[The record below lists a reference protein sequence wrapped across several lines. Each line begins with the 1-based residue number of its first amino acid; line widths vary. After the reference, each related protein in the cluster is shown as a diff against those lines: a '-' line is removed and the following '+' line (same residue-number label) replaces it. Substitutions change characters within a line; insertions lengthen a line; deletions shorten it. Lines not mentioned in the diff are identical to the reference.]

1 TPDPRPPAPAVAVRG
16 RRADGRAPRGARGQR
31 DHPAHR
37 RRGCG
42 AAQGR
47 HRRRVVPA
55 RERRPHAPD
64 PDRRH
69 RVPLRIGR
77 LRRRDDRPSGL
88 LRVRGAPSQRR
99 GEEPAPSRPRHL
111 DHLGDTM
118 NTNRRKIGEFEVVE
132 FVDDGQIESLRTKLD
147 VDVPL
152 ELHWTWEYGSE
163 VEELRALYERGK
175 RGQWNAEEDLDW
187 SIPLPRDEWFQ
198 PRIGASLLSSLLT
211 EMGADEAT
219 CREAAWDEFSHLISQ
234 LLHGEQAALQLC
246 GQLVNCCPTM
256 DQKWYAGSQVID
268 EVRHVEVFS
277 KFLQRKMGVVH
288 PIEPTLKV
296 LLDKLLAAPTWQ
308 TKCLGM
314 QTLFEGMGV
323 GIMDLIQRTNTNPL
337 IKEIIH
343 RVHHDEARHAAFGIL
358 TMRRLVRESDAE
370 MRIELEDFAFSILAT
385 LNANQQLDMLHPLGP
400 KSALDPEARRQAT
413 RPWGQWS
420 FVNSEPSMQPA

>member
-1 TPDPRPPAPAVAVRG
+1 M
-16 RRADGRAPRGARGQR
+16 
-31 DHPAHR
+31 
-37 RRGCG
+37 
-42 AAQGR
+42 
-47 HRRRVVPA
+47 
-55 RERRPHAPD
+55 EII
-64 PDRRH
+64 
-69 RVPLRIGR
+69 LE
-77 LRRRDDRPSGL
+77 S
-88 LRVRGAPSQRR
+88 
-99 GEEPAPSRPRHL
+99 
-111 DHLGDTM
+111 
-118 NTNRRKIGEFEVVE
+118 NRRKIGDFEVVE
-132 FVDDGQIESLRTKLD
+132 FVDEAQVESLRTRLD

-175 RGQWNAEEDLDW
+175 KGQWNAEEDLDW
-187 SIPLPRDEWFQ
+187 STPLPRGEWFMPQ
-198 PRIGASLLSSLLT
+198 IGASLLSSLLT
-211 EMGADEAT
+211 DVGADEAT

-314 QTLFEGMGV
+314 QTLFEGMAV
-323 GIMDLIQRTNTNPL
+323 GIMDLVQRTNTNPL

-343 RVHHDEARHAAFGIL
+343 RVHQDEARHAAFGIL
-358 TMRRLVRESDAE
+358 TMRRLVKESDPE
-370 MRIELEDFAFSILAT
+370 TRIELEDFAFNILET
-385 LNANQQLDMLHPLGP
+385 LNANQQLDMLHTLAP
-400 KSALDPEARRQAT
+400 KYGLDPEAVVQAT
-413 RPWGQWS
+413 HNWEEWS
-420 FVNSEPSMQPA
+420 FVNSEPYMHTVMPNLMRLGLVTERTEHKYRERGILFGDHLAPARSALPGV